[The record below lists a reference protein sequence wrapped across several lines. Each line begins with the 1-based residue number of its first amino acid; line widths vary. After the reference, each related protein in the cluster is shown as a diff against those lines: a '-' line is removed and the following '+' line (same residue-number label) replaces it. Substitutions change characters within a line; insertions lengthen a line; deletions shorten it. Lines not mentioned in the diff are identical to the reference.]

1 MPQSFPPPTDS
12 SNLVLRKGEGSKS
25 ARFTFISPKRSGSQ
39 IDPQCGVTEL
49 TATKSIFTSDR
60 NGKFETYIVIDLTS
74 SDGLSINFDSL
85 KVYFVVEKFGSTYLL
100 ASFNEN
106 YELLG

>member
-12 SNLVLRKGEGSKS
+12 SNLVLRRGEGSKS

-60 NGKFETYIVIDLTS
+60 NGKLETYIVIALTS
-74 SDGLSINFDSL
+74 SDGLSINFGSL
-85 KVYFVVEKFGSTYLL
+85 KVYFLVERFGSTYLL
-100 ASFNEN
+100 ASLNEN